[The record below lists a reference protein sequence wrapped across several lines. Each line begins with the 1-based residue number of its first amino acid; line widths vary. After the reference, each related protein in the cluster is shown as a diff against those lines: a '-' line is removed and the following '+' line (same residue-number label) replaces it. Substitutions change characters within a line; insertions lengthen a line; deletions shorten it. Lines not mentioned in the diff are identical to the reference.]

1 MAKPD
6 TLSMVTRIVGSASA
20 SCAVNN
26 LRRGDCRSPSN
37 PPYSRNAAPTFE
49 AILNAMPRY
58 RRISSRISAVTDSLQ
73 RPTRSTEAAHNE
85 RASSFVGL
93 GAWRR
98 SVRQFCPGARAWP

>member
-37 PPYSRNAAPTFE
+37 PPYSRS
-49 AILNAMPRY
+49 MPIVVPCPY
-58 RRISSRISAVTDSLQ
+58 RKSTHW
-73 RPTRSTEAAHNE
+73 RS
-85 RASSFVGL
+85 
-93 GAWRR
+93 
-98 SVRQFCPGARAWP
+98 RAWLGGAIRHEVSWKPWRVLLAASFGLSLE